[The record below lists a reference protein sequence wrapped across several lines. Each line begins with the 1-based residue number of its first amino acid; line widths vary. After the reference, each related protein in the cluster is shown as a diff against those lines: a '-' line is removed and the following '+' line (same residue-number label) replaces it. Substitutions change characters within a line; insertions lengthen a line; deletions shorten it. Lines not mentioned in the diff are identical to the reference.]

1 MLVVTNKSMS
11 RSVLLINTN
20 ISRPPV
26 SPVGLEYVGEAL
38 RTSEVP
44 VHVLDLAFETEWQ
57 ACLARELRSN
67 DPLIIG
73 LSVRNTDD
81 CCFAT
86 RKSFLPWIEEVITE
100 VRHLTE
106 APVVLG
112 GVGFSTMPETVL
124 RLSRADAGITGDG
137 EQAVVAIT
145 ECVLRDEAFS
155 DLPGLVHWRGDNL
168 IINPRADVDLR
179 HMPIPRRRLFDNK
192 RYEQQGAMVG
202 VETKRGCPQQ
212 CIFCADPLAKGDK
225 TRLRPPNNVV
235 EELRDLVAQSIA
247 WFHLCDSEFNL
258 PITHAKNLCSA
269 ILEAGLGDRIR
280 WYCYCAPTPFDQ
292 DLAKLM
298 KLAGCAGI
306 NFGVDSLC
314 DEQLHRLGRK
324 HSAGDIERLTHI
336 LKQAEINY
344 MFDLLIGGPGETE
357 ETVRKTIEQIR
368 RLDTPLAGMAVGVR
382 IYPGTPLSQAIA
394 DGCLSGGLYPPPERN
409 PDEPL
414 FYLSPP
420 LGNDVFQMISDL
432 VSGDPRF
439 LLLASPDQD
448 GSYNYAG
455 DEILCQLIENGA
467 RGAYWDIIRQN
478 R

>member
-1 MLVVTNKSMS
+1 MS

-38 RTSEVP
+38 CKAEVP
-44 VHVLDLAFETEWQ
+44 VHVLDLAFETEWR
-57 ACLARELRSN
+57 AALAKELQSN
-67 DPLIIG
+67 DPPIIG

-86 RKSFLPWIEEVITE
+86 RKSFLPWIREVTTE
-100 VRHLTE
+100 IRHLTE

-112 GVGFSTMPETVL
+112 GVGFSIMPETVL
-124 RLSRADAGITGDG
+124 RLTRADAGIAGDG
-137 EQAVVAIT
+137 EQAVVTIT
-145 ECVLRDEAFS
+145 ECALREEAFS
-155 DLPGLVHWRGDNL
+155 DLPGLVYWRGDNL

-179 HMPIPRRRLFDNK
+179 QMPLPRRRLFDNK

-202 VETKRGCPQQ
+202 IETKRGCPKR
-212 CIFCADPLAKGDK
+212 CIFCADPLAKGGK
-225 TRLRPPNNVV
+225 TRLRSPNNVI
-235 EELRDLVAQSIA
+235 EELRDLVAQGVV
-247 WFHLCDSEFNL
+247 WLHFCDSEFNL
-258 PITHAKNLCSA
+258 PMTHAKNLCSA

-298 KLAGCAGI
+298 KRTGCAGI

-314 DEQLHRLGRK
+314 NEQLYRLGRG
-324 HSAGDIERLTHI
+324 HSPDDVERLTHI
-336 LKQAEINY
+336 LKKAEINY
-344 MFDLLIGGPGETE
+344 MFDLLIGGPGETQD
-357 ETVRKTIEQIR
+357 TVRKSIEEVR

-382 IYPGTPLSQAIA
+382 VYPGTPLSQAIM
-394 DGCLSGGLYPPPERN
+394 DGRLSGGLYPPPERA
-409 PDEPL
+409 PDEPI
-414 FYLSPP
+414 FYLSPH
-420 LGNDVFQMISDL
+420 LGNNVPQMIADF

-448 GSYNYAG
+448 GNYNYAG